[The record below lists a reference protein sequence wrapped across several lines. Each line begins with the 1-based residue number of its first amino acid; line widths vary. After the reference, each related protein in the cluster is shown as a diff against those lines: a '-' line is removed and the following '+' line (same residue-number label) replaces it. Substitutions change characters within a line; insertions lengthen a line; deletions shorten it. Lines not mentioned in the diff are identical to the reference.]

1 MKLITPKELKK
12 RLKNKEKLQLID
24 VREPYEHED
33 GAIDNLNI
41 PMNLLLDKKNIISE
55 DIPVVI
61 YCQSGKRAAAII
73 YMLEREFKIKNLYSL
88 EGGYLAFNKGN

>member
-1 MKLITPKELKK
+1 MKLITPEELKK
-12 RLKNKEKLQLID
+12 KLKDKQTFQLID

-41 PMNLLLDKKNIISE
+41 PMNDLMEQKNSISK
-55 DIPVVI
+55 DMPVII

-73 YMLEREFKIKNLYSL
+73 YMLEREFKMNNLYSL
-88 EGGYLAFNKGN
+88 EGGYVAFNQRD